1 MRRSSILPLCLVAA
15 LSIVSPS
22 QGLAQGRFVQ
32 LRPMPFSNA
41 EAGGGELDGLIYLVG
56 GFNDESALMIYDP
69 KRDTWERGR
78 DIPQPVHHPAVRGF
92 EGKLYVIGGHSA
104 ESLVHVYDPET
115 DQWTVANGRVPTPR
129 RAMAIV
135 ELNGRLHVIGGT
147 SGPRGGGGHVEHEAY
162 DPVTDSW
169 QKLAPLLEP
178 RDHGYAGV
186 IDDKIYFAS
195 GRLNF
200 ILQPELQIYDPKS
213 NSWSF
218 GPPLLEAV
226 SGHAVQVVDNRLY
239 AMGGEDVPNDGVTR
253 RAQRYDPFAG
263 IWENM
268 TEIPKPLHAAAN
280 AAYKGSIYLFGGVDV
295 VEGSSRGL
303 VDVWRFDP
311 PLVRNPAPAKLKA
324 KALDS
329 TTVRLKWRLKRK
341 ISDATSQQVQV
352 RLAGRDWKELS
363 EEGIRVQKLVVS
375 ELKSGATY
383 TFRVRTNGPLG
394 PSEWSN
400 ERTVTLP
407 E

>member
-1 MRRSSILPLCLVAA
+1 MKHSSILPLCLVAA
-15 LSIVSPS
+15 LSIGSAS
-22 QGLAQGRFVQ
+22 QGLAQGRFVE
-32 LRPMPFSNA
+32 LGPMPFSNA
-41 EAGGGELDGLIYLVG
+41 EAGAGELDGLIYLVG
-56 GFNDESALMIYDP
+56 GFNDESALMIYNP

-104 ESLVHVYDPET
+104 ESLVHVYDPAT
-115 DQWTVANGRVPTPR
+115 GRWSVADGRVPTPR

-135 ELNGRLHVIGGT
+135 ELHDRLHIIGGT
-147 SGPRGGGGHVEHEAY
+147 SGTNGGGGHLEHEAY
-162 DPVTDSW
+162 DPATDTW
-169 QKLAPLLEP
+169 EKLAPLLEP

-226 SGHAVQVVDNRLY
+226 SGHTVQVVDNRLY
-239 AMGGEDVPNDGVTR
+239 VIGGEDVPNSTVTNR
-253 RAQRYDPFAG
+253 TQRYDPFAG

-268 TEIPKPLHAAAN
+268 TSVPTPIHAAAN
-280 AAYKGSIYLFGGVDV
+280 SVFKGSIYLFGGVHI
-295 VEGSSRGL
+295 VEGSSRG
-303 VDVWRFDP
+303 VVGVWRFDP
-311 PLVRNPAPAKLKA
+311 PLVRNPAPLKLKA
-324 KALDS
+324 KTLD
-329 TTVRLKWRLKRK
+329 TTTIRLKWRVKRK
-341 ISDATSQQVQV
+341 LSDATSQQVQV
-352 RLAGRDWKELS
+352 RLAGRDWKDLS
-363 EEGIRVQKLVVS
+363 EEGIRVKKLVVS
-375 ELKSGATY
+375 GLQPGGTY
-383 TFRVRTNGPLG
+383 TFRVRANGPLG

>member
-1 MRRSSILPLCLVAA
+1 
-15 LSIVSPS
+15 
-22 QGLAQGRFVQ
+22 
-32 LRPMPFSNA
+32 
-41 EAGGGELDGLIYLVG
+41 
-56 GFNDESALMIYDP
+56 
-69 KRDTWERGR
+69 
-78 DIPQPVHHPAVRGF
+78 
-92 EGKLYVIGGHSA
+92 
-104 ESLVHVYDPET
+104 
-115 DQWTVANGRVPTPR
+115 
-129 RAMAIV
+129 
-135 ELNGRLHVIGGT
+135 
-147 SGPRGGGGHVEHEAY
+147 
-162 DPVTDSW
+162 
-169 QKLAPLLEP
+169 
-178 RDHGYAGV
+178 V